1 MITTIVPIS
10 KTKGWAVTA
19 KPPTRKDTVAYA
31 MSTTIKVVEE
41 KYALEKNVIAH
52 YMFGIKPRGDEA
64 EALFKRAVAWG
75 DSQWGKAELLENRPL
90 PGVPGGLC
98 YAVAGMEHTRTG
110 NKPVIVYEMT
120 FMNGHVWSSFALHG
134 CNRDKKGQLYDIAN
148 YSSKSTRVCWVVVKE
163 AEALKTITGPKSR
176 MEVVVD
182 ALPHRYL
189 IAHPNGTMYGLT
201 HHQHNIGEDD
211 YEDRGY
217 THFTI

>member
-31 MSTTIKVVEE
+31 MSTTLKIVEE

-52 YMFGIKPRGDEA
+52 YMFGIKPHGDEA
-64 EALFKRAVAWG
+64 KALFERTVAWG
-75 DSQWGKAELLENRPL
+75 DSQWGKAETLENRPL

-98 YAVAGMEHTRTG
+98 YAVADMEYARTG

-120 FMNGHVWSSFALHG
+120 FMNGNVWSSFALHG
-134 CNRDKKGQLYDIAN
+134 CNRDKKGQLYDVAN
-148 YSSKSTRVCWVVVKE
+148 YSSKCTRVCWVVVEE
-163 AEALKTITGPKSR
+163 AETIRLMKSKAKR
-176 MEVVVD
+176 GD
-182 ALPHRYL
+182 KIDSLPHRYL